1 MRVLK
6 GKQNMKNWYGKP
18 LLYWCLVI
26 LFSWLLQVALTP
38 SLFAQNRAPYE
49 NEVAVYEHVNFV
61 GNQRIYAL
69 EPGMRQKLVWI
80 LPNDIDRMISSIQV
94 GAKVGVMFFT
104 GVHFRDE
111 GNATLQSISQLPPE
125 YNDKISSLIIFPKE
139 WKAPLGVEMIGWY
152 YTPGPVKGQSTG
164 VIKGQFFAAP
174 EKMSE
179 RTAFYPDIGYELN
192 DRTHEARLFPGTETS
207 PVCKQIWVK
216 LFEHANFGGRSITIP
231 GPGSS
236 LYVFQ
241 LSDYQFSKI
250 TSSLQVTASSEISIQ
265 KPLDRPLQERPARQ
279 LQKR

>member
-1 MRVLK
+1 MRAAKEKRRIENFYVK
-6 GKQNMKNWYGKP
+6 S
-18 LLYWCLVI
+18 LLYWSLFI
-26 LFSWLLQVALTP
+26 LIVWSLLAINTP

-49 NEVAVYEHVNFV
+49 NEVAVYEHINFV

-104 GVHFRDE
+104 GVNFRDE
-111 GNATLQSISQLPPE
+111 GNVTLQSISQLPPE
-125 YNDKISSLIIFPKE
+125 YNDKISSLIVFPKE

-192 DRTHEARLFPGTETS
+192 DRTHEARIFPGTETS

-216 LFEHANFGGRSITIP
+216 LFEHANFGGRSITLP

-236 LYVFQ
+236 LFVFQ

>member
-1 MRVLK
+1 MRATNEK
-6 GKQNMKNWYGKP
+6 RKNESFHVKSI
-18 LLYWCLVI
+18 LYSGFMI
-26 LFSWLLQVALTP
+26 LFAWSLLAINTP
-38 SLFAQNRAPYE
+38 TLLAQNRAPYE
-49 NEVAVYEHVNFV
+49 NEVAVYEHINFV

-94 GAKVGVMFFT
+94 GVKVGVMFFT
-104 GVHFRDE
+104 GVNFRDE
-111 GNATLQSISQLPPE
+111 GNVTLQSIYQLPPE

-139 WKAPLGVEMIGWY
+139 WKAPLGVEMIGMY
-152 YTPGPVKGQSTG
+152 YKPGLVQGQTIEVRIG
-164 VIKGQFFAAP
+164 RFFPAP

-179 RTAFYPDIGYELN
+179 STAFYPDIGYELN

-216 LFEHANFGGRSITIP
+216 LFEHANFGGRSITLP

-236 LYVFQ
+236 LFIFQ
-241 LSDYQFSKI
+241 LSDYQFMNI
-250 TSSLQVTASSEISIQ
+250 TSSLQVIAASQISI
-265 KPLDRPLQERPARQ
+265 KKTPDRALPERPARS